1 MSKNVT
7 QNKNELVKLQSVN
20 DLRTTMGGYFERLKE
35 ATETGSRKIAWCT
48 SVGPAELL
56 YSMGFEV
63 YFPENHGAML
73 GAGKNADKYIPTA
86 VARGYSPDIC
96 SYLTSDIG
104 AFLQNETPLQK
115 SGFKSVPRPDI
126 LVYNTNQCREVED
139 WFSFYARHFNVP
151 IVGIQT
157 PLCISDLNPEIIKSV
172 SDQYHRIITELEKVA
187 GRTFD
192 IDRFREAVGLS
203 HDGCVLW
210 SQVLQKAKHI
220 PSPINFFDSAIHMGP
235 IVVMRG
241 TSHAV
246 DYYKILLAEL
256 EERIENNIS
265 AVPEERFRIY
275 WEGMPLWYKL
285 SSMAK
290 LFATLDTGIVA
301 STYCNSWIFDDLDPA
316 DPFESSALAYCK
328 LFIVRSETV
337 KEQVLKQLF
346 QEFTIHGIIY
356 HESKTC
362 ARNSNNRFG
371 MQNRLSKQ
379 TGIPYLEINGD
390 LNDPRCYSEEQSIIA
405 IETFIDQ
412 LAGKDEGRG
421 TKDERQK
428 TRSEKR
434 EAKSEKQKAKK

>member
-1 MSKNVT
+1 MSEKKI
-7 QNKNELVKLQSVN
+7 QEKSDLVKLRSAN
-20 DLRTTMGGYFERLKE
+20 DLRITMDGYFARLKE
-35 ATETGSRKIAWCT
+35 AAETRNRKIAWCT

-86 VARGYSPDIC
+86 VAHGYSPDIC

-104 AFLQNETPLQK
+104 AFMQNETPLQK
-115 SGFKSVPRPDI
+115 SGFASVPTPDI

-139 WFSFYARHFNVP
+139 WFSFYGRHFNVP
-151 IVGIQT
+151 VVGIHT
-157 PLCISDLNPEIIKSV
+157 PLCITDLNSEIIKSV
-172 SDQYHRIITELEKVA
+172 ADQYHRIIPEIEKVA
-187 GRTFD
+187 GQKFD
-192 IDRFREAVGLS
+192 MDRFREKVGLS

-210 SQVLQKAKHI
+210 KEVLQKAKNI

-241 TSHAV
+241 TQYAV
-246 DYYKILLAEL
+246 DYYKILLKEL

-265 AVPEERFRIY
+265 AVPVEKYRVY
-275 WEGMPLWYKL
+275 WEGMPLWYRL
-285 SSMAK
+285 SNLAK
-290 LFATLDTGIVA
+290 LFSKLNTCIVA
-301 STYCNSWIFDDLDPA
+301 STYCNSWVFDDLDPA

-328 LFIVRSETV
+328 LFIVRSDAV
-337 KEQVLKQLF
+337 KEKVLSRLLD
-346 QEFTIHGIIY
+346 EFSINGIIY

-371 MQNRLSKQ
+371 LQNRLFSQ
-379 TGIPYLEINGD
+379 TGIPFLEINGD

-405 IETFIDQ
+405 IETFISQ
-412 LAGKDEGRG
+412 LSGKSKMMPL
-421 TKDERQK
+421 T
-428 TRSEKR
+428 S
-434 EAKSEKQKAKK
+434 

>member
-1 MSKNVT
+1 MSQT
-7 QNKNELVKLQSVN
+7 QSEIIRLQSANEL
-20 DLRTTMGGYFERLKE
+20 RITMDNYFQRLKQ
-35 ATETGSRKIAWCT
+35 AVETKDKKIAWCT

-73 GAGKNADKYIPTA
+73 GASKSADKYIPTA
-86 VARGYSPDIC
+86 VAHGYSPDIC

-115 SGFKSVPRPDI
+115 SGFASIPQPDI

-139 WFSFYARHFNVP
+139 WFSFYARHFKVP
-151 IVGIQT
+151 VVGIHT
-157 PLCISDLNPEIIKSV
+157 PLCITDLTSEIVKSV
-172 SDQYHRIITELEKVA
+172 SDQYHRIIPDLEKVSE
-187 GRTFD
+187 RKFD
-192 IDRFREAVGLS
+192 MDRFRETVGLS

-210 SQVLQKAKHI
+210 KQVLQKAKQI

-241 TSHAV
+241 TTYAI

-256 EERIENNIS
+256 EDRIKNNIS
-265 AVPEERFRIY
+265 AVPAERFRLY

-285 SSMAK
+285 STMAK
-290 LFATLDTGIVA
+290 LFAKLDTCLVA
-301 STYCNSWIFDDLDPA
+301 STYCNSWVFDDLDPA
-316 DPFESSALAYCK
+316 DPFESSALAYSK
-328 LFIVRSETV
+328 LFIVRSDSV
-337 KEQVLKQLF
+337 KENILEQLL
-346 QEFTIHGIIY
+346 QEFSVHGIIY

-362 ARNSNNRFG
+362 SRNSNNRFG
-371 MQNRLSKQ
+371 LQNRLFDR

-405 IETFIDQ
+405 IETFIHQ
-412 LAGKDEGRG
+412 LGGQLK
-421 TKDERQK
+421 
-428 TRSEKR
+428 
-434 EAKSEKQKAKK
+434 

>member
-1 MSKNVT
+1 MST
-7 QNKNELVKLQSVN
+7 VKGEIIRLESVN
-20 DLRTTMGGYFERLKE
+20 AMRKTMADYFNRLKE
-35 ATETGSRKIAWCT
+35 ASETKKTKIAWCT

-86 VARGYSPDIC
+86 VARGYSPEIC

-115 SGFKSVPRPDI
+115 MGFESVPKPDV
-126 LVYNTNQCREVED
+126 LVFNTNQCREVED
-139 WFSFYARHFNVP
+139 WFAFYARHFNVP
-151 IVGIQT
+151 VMGIHT
-157 PLCISDLNPEIIKSV
+157 PLCIDELSESIVQNVASQFKELIPKLEEIATQK
-172 SDQYHRIITELEKVA
+172 
-187 GRTFD
+187 FD
-192 IDRFREAVGLS
+192 IDKFKETVRLS

-210 SQVLQKAKHI
+210 RQVLETARNI

-241 TSHAV
+241 TQYAV

-256 EERIENNIS
+256 QDRIKNSIS
-265 AVPEERFRIY
+265 AVPYEKFRIY
-275 WEGMPLWYKL
+275 WDGMPLWYKL

-290 LFATLDTGIVA
+290 LFSGHDTCIVA
-301 STYCNSWIFDDLDPA
+301 STYCNSWIFDDLDPK

-328 LFIVRSETV
+328 LFIVRSDAA
-337 KEQVLKQLF
+337 KEKVLEQLMSDF
-346 QEFTIHGIIY
+346 SIDGIIY

-362 ARNSNNRFG
+362 TRNSNTLYG
-371 MQNRLSKQ
+371 LQNRLFNK
-379 TGIPYLEINGD
+379 TNIPFLEINGD

-405 IETFIDQ
+405 IETFISQ
-412 LAGKDEGRG
+412 LSNQVANPV
-421 TKDERQK
+421 
-428 TRSEKR
+428 
-434 EAKSEKQKAKK
+434 

>member
-1 MSKNVT
+1 MTEKIIPDKT
-7 QNKNELVKLQSVN
+7 ELVRLRSAN
-20 DLRTTMGGYFERLKE
+20 DLRLTMDGYFTRLRE
-35 ATETGSRKIAWCT
+35 AAETGARKIAWCT

-86 VARGYSPDIC
+86 VAHGYSPDIC

-115 SGFKSVPRPDI
+115 IGFKSVPKPDI

-139 WFSFYARHFNVP
+139 WFRFYARHFNVP
-151 IVGIQT
+151 IVGIHT
-157 PLCISDLNPEIIKSV
+157 PLCISDLNTEIIQSV
-172 SDQYHRIITELEKVA
+172 SEQYHRIIPEIEKVA
-187 GRTFD
+187 GKKFD
-192 IDRFREAVGLS
+192 LDRFRETVGLS

-210 SQVLQKAKHI
+210 KKVLEKAKHL

-241 TSHAV
+241 TQHAV

-256 EERIENNIS
+256 EERIQQGVS
-265 AVPEERFRIY
+265 AVPNEKFRIY
-275 WEGMPLWYKL
+275 WDGMPLWYKL

-290 LFATLDTGIVA
+290 LFAKLDTSIVA
-301 STYCNSWIFDDLDPA
+301 STYCNSWVFDDLDPA
-316 DPFESSALAYCK
+316 DPFQSSALAYSK
-328 LFIVRSETV
+328 LFIVRSDTV
-337 KEQVLKQLF
+337 KETVLEKLLR
-346 QEFTIHGIIY
+346 EFTVHGIIF

-362 ARNSNNRFG
+362 GRNSNNRFG
-371 MQNRLSKQ
+371 LQNRLFKQ

-405 IETFIDQ
+405 IETFIEQ
-412 LAGKDEGRG
+412 LAGQRK
-421 TKDERQK
+421 
-428 TRSEKR
+428 
-434 EAKSEKQKAKK
+434 

>member
-1 MSKNVT
+1 MSEKGT
-7 QNKNELVKLQSVN
+7 QDKTELVRLKSTGE
-20 DLRTTMGGYFERLKE
+20 LRITMDAYFTRLKE
-35 ATETGSRKIAWCT
+35 AAETRNRKIAWCT

-86 VARGYSPDIC
+86 VAHGYSPDIC

-115 SGFKSVPRPDI
+115 SGFSSVPRPDI

-139 WFSFYARHFNVP
+139 WFNFYARHFNVP
-151 IVGIQT
+151 VVGIHT
-157 PLCISDLNPEIIKSV
+157 PLNIKDLNPEIIKSV
-172 SDQYHRIITELEKVA
+172 EDQYHRIIPELEKVA
-187 GRTFD
+187 EHKFD
-192 IDRFREAVGLS
+192 MDRFRETVGLS

-210 SQVLQKAKHI
+210 KQVLQKAKHI

-241 TSHAV
+241 TQHAI

-256 EERIENNIS
+256 EERIKNNIS
-265 AVPEERFRIY
+265 AVPAERFRIY

-290 LFATLDTGIVA
+290 LFAKLDTCIVA
-301 STYCNSWIFDDLDPA
+301 STYCNSWVFDDLDSA
-316 DPFESSALAYCK
+316 NPFESSALAYSK
-328 LFIVRSETV
+328 LFIVRSDTV
-337 KEQVLKQLF
+337 KEKVLEQLLH
-346 QEFTIHGIIY
+346 EFSVQGIIY
-356 HESKTC
+356 HDSKTC

-371 MQNRLSKQ
+371 LQNRLFKQ

-405 IETFIDQ
+405 IETFIEQ
-412 LAGKDEGRG
+412 LSGQR
-421 TKDERQK
+421 T
-428 TRSEKR
+428 
-434 EAKSEKQKAKK
+434 

>member
-1 MSKNVT
+1 MSEQGIRDKT
-7 QNKNELVKLQSVN
+7 ELVKLRSAN
-20 DLRTTMGGYFERLKE
+20 DLRRTMDEYFARLRE
-35 ATETGSRKIAWCT
+35 AAETRSRKIAWCT

-86 VARGYSPDIC
+86 VAHGYSPDIC

-115 SGFKSVPRPDI
+115 SGFVSVPSPDI
-126 LVYNTNQCREVED
+126 LVFNTNQCKEVED
-139 WFSFYARHFNVP
+139 WFSFYARHFKVP
-151 IVGIQT
+151 IVGIHT
-157 PLCISDLNPEIIKSV
+157 PLCIRDLNPEIIKSV
-172 SDQYHRIITELEKVA
+172 SGQYHRIIPDLEKA
-187 GRTFD
+187 AARKFD
-192 IDRFREAVGLS
+192 MDSFRETVWLS

-210 SQVLQKAKHI
+210 KEVLQKARHI
-220 PSPINFFDSAIHMGP
+220 PSPINFFDAAIHMGP

-241 TSHAV
+241 TRYAI

-256 EERIENNIS
+256 EERIKTNIS
-265 AVPEERFRIY
+265 AVPAERFRIY
-275 WEGMPLWYKL
+275 WEGMPIWYRL
-285 SSMAK
+285 SSLAK
-290 LFATLDTGIVA
+290 LFARQDACIVA
-301 STYCNSWIFDDLDPA
+301 STYCNSWVFDDLDPA
-316 DPFESSALAYCK
+316 DPFESSALAYSK

-337 KEQVLKQLF
+337 KENVLERLL
-346 QEFTIHGIIY
+346 QEFTVHGIIY

-371 MQNRLSKQ
+371 LQNRLFKR

-412 LAGKDEGRG
+412 LSG
-421 TKDERQK
+421 QINH
-428 TRSEKR
+428 SP
-434 EAKSEKQKAKK
+434 Q

>member
-1 MSKNVT
+1 MSEKGIT
-7 QNKNELVKLQSVN
+7 DKMELVRLRSAG
-20 DLRTTMGGYFERLKE
+20 DLRNTMDAYFTRLKE
-35 ATETGSRKIAWCT
+35 AAETGSRKIAWCT

-86 VARGYSPDIC
+86 VAHGYSPEIC

-115 SGFKSVPRPDI
+115 SGFSSVPKPDI

-139 WFSFYARHFNVP
+139 WFSFYGRHFQVP
-151 IVGIQT
+151 IVGIHT
-157 PLCISDLNPEIIKSV
+157 PLCIRDLSPEIIKSV
-172 SDQYHRIITELEKVA
+172 SDQYRRIIPELEKVA
-187 GRTFD
+187 GQLFD
-192 IDRFREAVGLS
+192 IDRFRETVGLS

-210 SQVLQKAKHI
+210 RQVLQKAIHI
-220 PSPINFFDSAIHMGP
+220 PSPINFFDAAIHMGP

-241 TSHAV
+241 TQHAI
-246 DYYKILLAEL
+246 DYYKILLKEL
-256 EERIENNIS
+256 EERIETNIS
-265 AVPEERFRIY
+265 AVPSERFRIY
-275 WEGMPLWYKL
+275 WEGMPLWYRL
-285 SSMAK
+285 SNLAK
-290 LFATLDTGIVA
+290 LFAKLDTCIVA
-301 STYCNSWIFDDLDPA
+301 STYCNSWIFDDLDPS
-316 DPFESSALAYCK
+316 DPFGSSALAYTK

-337 KEQVLKQLF
+337 KEQVLEALL
-346 QEFTIHGIIY
+346 QEFTVHGIIY

-371 MQNRLSKQ
+371 MQNRLFKR

-412 LAGKDEGRG
+412 LAGK
-421 TKDERQK
+421 
-428 TRSEKR
+428 
-434 EAKSEKQKAKK
+434 KK

>member
-1 MSKNVT
+1 MS
-7 QNKNELVKLQSVN
+7 QAQSEIIRLQSANELRV
-20 DLRTTMGGYFERLKE
+20 TMDNYFQRLKQ
-35 ATETGSRKIAWCT
+35 AVETKEKKIAWCT

-86 VARGYSPDIC
+86 VAHGYSPDIC

-104 AFLQNETPLQK
+104 AFLLNETPLQK
-115 SGFKSVPRPDI
+115 SGFESVPNPDI
-126 LVYNTNQCREVED
+126 LVFNTNQCREVED

-151 IVGIQT
+151 IVGIHT

-172 SDQYHRIITELEKVA
+172 SDQYHRIIPELEKVA
-187 GRTFD
+187 GRKFD
-192 IDRFREAVGLS
+192 MDSFRVTVGLS
-203 HDGCVLW
+203 HEGCVLW
-210 SQVLQKAKHI
+210 KQILQKARNI

-241 TSHAV
+241 TNYAV

-256 EERIENNIS
+256 EERVENNIS
-265 AVPEERFRIY
+265 AVPNERLRLY

-290 LFATLDTGIVA
+290 LFAKLDTCLVA
-301 STYCNSWIFDDLDPA
+301 STYCNSWVFDDLDPA
-316 DPFESSALAYCK
+316 DPFESSALAYSK
-328 LFIVRSETV
+328 LFIVRSDTV
-337 KEQVLKQLF
+337 KEKILSQLLD
-346 QEFTIHGIIY
+346 EFSVNGIIY

-371 MQNRLSKQ
+371 LQNRLFKQ

-405 IETFIDQ
+405 IETFIEQ
-412 LAGKDEGRG
+412 LSG
-421 TKDERQK
+421 QL
-428 TRSEKR
+428 
-434 EAKSEKQKAKK
+434 Q

>member
-1 MSKNVT
+1 MVLPKIMETMNEKAL
-7 QNKNELVKLQSVN
+7 QDKNELVKLQSVN
-20 DLRTTMGGYFERLKE
+20 DLRRTMDGYFARLKE
-35 ATETGSRKIAWCT
+35 ASETHNRKIAWCT

-86 VARGYSPDIC
+86 VAHGYSPDIC

-115 SGFKSVPRPDI
+115 SGFASVPKPDI

-139 WFSFYARHFNVP
+139 WFSFYARHFSVP
-151 IVGIQT
+151 IVGIHT
-157 PLCISDLNPEIIKSV
+157 PLCITDLSPEIITGV
-172 SDQYHRIITELEKVA
+172 ADQYHRIIPELEKVA
-187 GRTFD
+187 GVKFD
-192 IDRFREAVGLS
+192 MDRFRETTGLS

-210 SQVLQKAKHI
+210 KQVLQKAKHL

-241 TSHAV
+241 TPYANE
-246 DYYKILLAEL
+246 YYKILLAEM
-256 EERIENNIS
+256 EDRIKNNIS

-275 WEGMPLWYKL
+275 WEGMPLWYRL
-285 SSMAK
+285 SSMARMFAK
-290 LFATLDTGIVA
+290 LNTCIVA
-301 STYCNSWIFDDLDPA
+301 STYCNSWVFDDLDA
-316 DPFESSALAYCK
+316 ANPFESSALAYCK
-328 LFIVRSETV
+328 LFIVRSDTV
-337 KEQVLKQLF
+337 KEQVLAKLME
-346 QEFTIHGIIY
+346 EFSVNGIIY

-371 MQNRLSKQ
+371 LQNRLYDR
-379 TGIPYLEINGD
+379 TGIPFLEINGD

-405 IETFIDQ
+405 IETFVEQ
-412 LAGKDEGRG
+412 LAGRG
-421 TKDERQK
+421 
-428 TRSEKR
+428 
-434 EAKSEKQKAKK
+434 

>member
-1 MSKNVT
+1 MSEKVIQDKT
-7 QNKNELVKLQSVN
+7 DPVKLRSAN
-20 DLRTTMGGYFERLKE
+20 DLRITMDGYFSRLKE
-35 ATETGSRKIAWCT
+35 AAETGNRKIAWCT

-73 GAGKNADKYIPTA
+73 GVGKNADKYIPAA
-86 VARGYSPDIC
+86 VAQGYSPDIC

-115 SGFKSVPRPDI
+115 MGFSSVPKPDI

-139 WFSFYARHFNVP
+139 WFSFYGRHFKVP
-151 IVGIQT
+151 VVGIHT
-157 PLCISDLNPEIIKSV
+157 PLCISELSPEIINTV
-172 SDQYHRIITELEKVA
+172 SDQYHRIIPELEKVSEQK
-187 GRTFD
+187 FD
-192 IDRFREAVGLS
+192 LDRFRETVGLS

-210 SQVLQKAKHI
+210 KQVLQKATNL

-241 TSHAV
+241 TIHAV
-246 DYYKILLAEL
+246 NYYKILMAEL
-256 EERIENNIS
+256 EERIEKNIS

-275 WEGMPLWYKL
+275 WEGMPLWYRL
-285 SSMAK
+285 SSLARLFAK
-290 LFATLDTGIVA
+290 LNACIVA

-316 DPFESSALAYCK
+316 DPFESSALAYSK
-328 LFIVRSETV
+328 LFIVRSDTV
-337 KEQVLKQLF
+337 KETILERLL
-346 QEFTIHGIIY
+346 QEFNVHGIIY

-371 MQNRLSKQ
+371 LQNRLFKR

-412 LAGKDEGRG
+412 LSGR
-421 TKDERQK
+421 
-428 TRSEKR
+428 
-434 EAKSEKQKAKK
+434 